1 MTVMM
6 RILTTAQRDRVGQQV
21 LTVTGPKTAKVA
33 RVRMIMMAKKMMNH
47 WDRHR
52 KSTKT
57 LHMNI
62 GK

>member
-1 MTVMM
+1 
-6 RILTTAQRDRVGQQV
+6 
-21 LTVTGPKTAKVA
+21 VA